1 MIIAISG
8 DGLID
13 FTCGFPPR
21 GMLIYLVDL
30 RKNDSFEIFYTKSL
44 TNELLADYF
53 NELHAKPNVKA
64 TFLTGK
70 RTKVIWN
77 RINGKANYIDLNG
90 FDIFINPAFL
100 EFHTR
105 FKGPQIGNVTDL
117 SIIKNQST
125 LSHPRLRRLLD
136 IRMKRFLLR
145 QSNYNIVSI
154 SEYTHKD
161 ILETFPDI
169 KAQIRVLHNGIAD
182 FWFDESD
189 NVTLSPE
196 LDFGLYFIWWGNVS
210 RRKNITRLV
219 KVFSQMRSQNQSMPR
234 LLIVGSLAEHVKGEL
249 IPLLKNNPHV
259 SQIPFQSDSII
270 KSLVKNSQGLIFPS
284 HYEGFGLPVIEAF
297 SQGVPVA
304 CANNTS
310 LPEIAGGHAIL
321 FNENSDEEMA
331 HAILKL
337 WQTGKENTLTLKSY
351 SKKFKY
357 SSCAQYYNKLINLL

>member
-1 MIIAISG
+1 MRIAISG
-8 DGLID
+8 DGLNA
-13 FTCGFPPR
+13 FTSGFPPR
-21 GMLIYLVDL
+21 GMLSYLVDL

-249 IPLLKNNPHV
+249 IP
-259 SQIPFQSDSII
+259 DR
-270 KSLVKNSQGLIFPS
+270 KSV
-284 HYEGFGLPVIEAF
+284 V
-297 SQGVPVA
+297 
-304 CANNTS
+304 
-310 LPEIAGGHAIL
+310 
-321 FNENSDEEMA
+321 
-331 HAILKL
+331 
-337 WQTGKENTLTLKSY
+337 
-351 SKKFKY
+351 
-357 SSCAQYYNKLINLL
+357 